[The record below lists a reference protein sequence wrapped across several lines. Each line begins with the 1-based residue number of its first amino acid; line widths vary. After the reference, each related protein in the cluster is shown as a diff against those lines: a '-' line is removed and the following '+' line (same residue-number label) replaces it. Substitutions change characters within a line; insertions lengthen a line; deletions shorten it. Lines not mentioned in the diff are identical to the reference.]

1 VYVTRLRLT
10 LARGASS
17 PAAAT
22 VFAAA
27 PFTAF
32 LPDTLLAVAATGFLA
47 AFACLEVFALVAGV
61 AGVAA
66 KVLTGVA
73 NAAAMTMETATD
85 RAVLRA
91 APWITFS
98 DENMSVFMG
107 VR

>member
-1 VYVTRLRLT
+1 MLDILS
-10 LARGASS
+10 AG
-17 PAAAT
+17 AAA
-22 VFAAA
+22 
-27 PFTAF
+27 
-32 LPDTLLAVAATGFLA
+32 GFLA
-47 AFACLEVFALVAGV
+47 AFACLEVFAVV

-107 VR
+107 VQ

>member
-1 VYVTRLRLT
+1 MTERLDT
-10 LARGASS
+10 
-17 PAAAT
+17 
-22 VFAAA
+22 FAAA
-27 PFTAF
+27 AG
-32 LPDTLLAVAATGFLA
+32 AGFLA
-47 AFACLEVFALVAGV
+47 ALEVLACLEVFAGA

-73 NAAAMTMETATD
+73 SAAATARETATD